1 MFIEEIKKPEK
12 TLGDKFEHFGKE
24 LGELCDEAFS
34 ILEDKKMD
42 EKERAEFNDIV
53 AAVSEGVFQAVA
65 QAMGGGSSTSNTEIA
80 VYMDSEVVAR
90 AADRGNRAL
99 HRRYSVSLA

>member
-24 LGELCDEAFS
+24 LGELCDEAFA

-42 EKERAEFNDIV
+42 EQERSEFIDIV
-53 AAVSEGVFQAVA
+53 ASIKGAKQGAYKLMEKYSKITKAERRKIDSKADAFVKGLDK
-65 QAMGGGSSTSNTEIA
+65 TE
-80 VYMDSEVVAR
+80 E
-90 AADRGNRAL
+90 
-99 HRRYSVSLA
+99 

>member
-24 LGELCDEAFS
+24 LGELCEEAFS

-42 EKERAEFNDIV
+42 ATERNEFIDIV
-53 AAVSEGVFQAVA
+53 AAIKGAKMGAYKLMEKYSKITPAERNKIDRKADAFVA
-65 QAMGGGSSTSNTEIA
+65 GLDKE
-80 VYMDSEVVAR
+80 D
-90 AADRGNRAL
+90 
-99 HRRYSVSLA
+99 